1 MLTGEVS
8 LTYLLALVLGFQG
21 RRVESGAQGLPGGR
35 SQPAVHPGVRVAGGV
50 GLCVDLA
57 AC

>member
-35 SQPAVHPGVRVAGGV
+35 SQPVHRGVRVACGV
-50 GLCVDLA
+50 GRCVDLA